1 MGMRRIVL
9 LLASMAVT
17 VVFGGGVVLADSP
30 TTKEDCKNGGYAKY
44 GFKNQGQCIKAVST
58 APPPDADNDG
68 VPDANDNC
76 INVPNANQADL
87 DNDGQGDVCD
97 NDRDGDG
104 VNNDADSEPDNPAIH
119 VVAPHVSPS
128 AQYVQSNSGAFG
140 YGANPAYPLYAEF
153 TDPNGTI
160 TTIGPVQTYN
170 EEGNFQFKLGGTSLQ
185 ENVRYDF
192 RFYSAT
198 EEGVRVS
205 PYSESD
211 RLTIDDTP
219 PNGSITSGPNEGE
232 GISTNEVTFTWE
244 ATDNGSM
251 NISQG
256 QLEKPNGEF
265 VNGQPSE
272 YSGTDTFSNLA
283 DGTYSY
289 RVYLNDAA
297 SNRTVLTRTFTI
309 DTTPPALE
317 TTILSSPDSPMND
330 NEAIFTF
337 ESNRPGSRFECR
349 FRGPAHPPWNPD
361 FPDQGFQ
368 DCQSPWTISFL
379 NIDPQGSHYFEVRA
393 VDSDG
398 NVDSTP
404 AQAQF
409 IRDTEAPTSYI
420 ERTTQSGSPFGGGT
434 INFNDVN
441 FQGYNV
447 SHREYDSERFFCR
460 LIGPGQ
466 SEEYVDCTTSG
477 NRFFVHYNDL
487 QNGSYQFAV
496 YGVDAAGN
504 VQASNTQDS
513 FIVNVP

>member
-1 MGMRRIVL
+1 MELKIMKAS
-9 LLASMAVT
+9 LLALA
-17 VVFGGGVVLADSP
+17 VVLAAMMASP
-30 TTKEDCKNGGYAKY
+30 AFAKPSHPEC
-44 GFKNQGQCIKAVST
+44 N
-58 APPPDADNDG
+58 
-68 VPDANDNC
+68 
-76 INVPNANQADL
+76 PN
-87 DNDGQGDVCD
+87 
-97 NDRDGDG
+97 
-104 VNNDADSEPDNPAIH
+104 H
-119 VVAPHVSPS
+119 V
-128 AQYVQSNSGAFG
+128 
-140 YGANPAYPLYAEF
+140 
-153 TDPNGTI
+153 
-160 TTIGPVQTYN
+160 
-170 EEGNFQFKLGGTSLQ
+170 
-185 ENVRYDF
+185 
-192 RFYSAT
+192 
-198 EEGVRVS
+198 
-205 PYSESD
+205 
-211 RLTIDDTP
+211 
-219 PNGSITSGPNEGE
+219 GSISPGHKKHGEKFCEG
-232 GISTNEVTFTWE
+232 
-244 ATDNGSM
+244 
-251 NISQG
+251 
-256 QLEKPNGEF
+256 
-265 VNGQPSE
+265 
-272 YSGTDTFSNLA
+272 
-283 DGTYSY
+283 
-289 RVYLNDAA
+289 
-297 SNRTVLTRTFTI
+297 

-477 NRFFVHYNDL
+477 NRFFVQYNDL